1 MVQSYVKL
9 QFCLSTTISM
19 HVDARKYISVN
30 SRLYREVEANGQLAT
45 LLPGKEVQQPVK
57 IF

>member
-1 MVQSYVKL
+1 
-9 QFCLSTTISM
+9 M